1 VKVKLLQRWG
11 QYPPATELDMHD
23 ELAKTLV
30 RAKMASLVETQ
41 PEPRAAEIETAEA
54 PQPVET
60 AARVGR
66 PRSRKHREATP

>member
-1 VKVKLLQRWG
+1 MKVKLLQRWG
-11 QYPPATELDMHD
+11 QHPPATELDMHD

-41 PEPRAAEIETAEA
+41 PRAAEIETAEA